1 MVGSSEQKLSIGLT
15 KKNLVVSNRCLR
27 SLLNQLSSNN
37 RRTRSPKATT
47 IPIAA
52 LLVLLLI
59 LLEVFRNNSF

>member
-1 MVGSSEQKLSIGLT
+1 
-15 KKNLVVSNRCLR
+15 
-27 SLLNQLSSNN
+27 LNQLSSNN